1 MLQAIKETVRCSRCG
16 CIALPDASR
25 CPRCGAVYHE
35 DKTIRLSDTMDDT
48 ALESIHRTREPDC
61 IKVVRANYQLDC
73 PYHGKV
79 YIKAAVI
86 SPSMRCP
93 FC

>member
-1 MLQAIKETVRCSRCG
+1 MLQAVKETVRCSRCG

-25 CPRCGAVYHE
+25 CPRCGAAYHE
-35 DKTIRLSDTMDDT
+35 DKNISLPDTMNDVVV
-48 ALESIHRTREPDC
+48 EPPQITRESDC
-61 IKVVRANYQLDC
+61 IKVIRANYQLDC
-73 PYHGKV
+73 PHHGKV